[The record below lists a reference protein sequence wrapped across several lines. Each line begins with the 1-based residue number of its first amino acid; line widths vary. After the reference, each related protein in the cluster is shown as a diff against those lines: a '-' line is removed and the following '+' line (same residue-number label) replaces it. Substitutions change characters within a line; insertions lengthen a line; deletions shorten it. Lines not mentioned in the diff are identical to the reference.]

1 MIMLCL
7 YYDQVLRIIMIHGV
21 AIIMIMLCLFLWS
34 CFCLVSWSCYAYFL
48 WSCYAYYYDHGIS
61 IIMIVLWSLYY
72 NHVMII
78 SVRSC
83 CGYLYDHVMS
93 NEVDRIQPS
102 GPSVQHSCIAWKQ
115 SAVTSPDSGRRRL
128 ARVSEAHLYPVLLCQ
143 LERY

>member
-1 MIMLCL
+1 MMIIL
-7 YYDQVLRIIMIHGV
+7 DNI
-21 AIIMIMLCLFLWS
+21 AS
-34 CFCLVSWSCYAYFL
+34 
-48 WSCYAYYYDHGIS
+48 
-61 IIMIVLWSLYY
+61 
-72 NHVMII
+72 VMIRMMKKI
-78 SVRSC
+78 V
-83 CGYLYDHVMS
+83 S